1 MPASLDGPI
10 RGADVHATMLLL
22 FLLLLLQQQA
32 SVGSG
37 RNTPTIG
44 EDGAYSVRPGSA
56 SSAGYEPATAEHDE
70 VLVEQASV
78 ACSLAAL

>member
-1 MPASLDGPI
+1 M
-10 RGADVHATMLLL
+10 
-22 FLLLLLQQQA
+22 
-32 SVGSG
+32 GSG

-78 ACSLAAL
+78 ACSLAVMLACAHACVRAFVVTRHTYTADVNDSFYRTI